1 MEAKKA
7 GLILRLAPAQ
17 FQRAK
22 ITHAPPPPPQKKKKN
37 AKHTDEK
44 FKCNVGLEAST
55 CIILRK
61 SFVDFTFVVESFLDD
76 FITSVFGHVTSSND

>member
-1 MEAKKA
+1 MYHLTEVDFTFVVESF
-7 GLILRLAPAQ
+7 LDDVTQ
-17 FQRAK
+17 FYA
-22 ITHAPPPPPQKKKKN
+22 TH
-37 AKHTDEK
+37 EK

-76 FITSVFGHVTSSND
+76 FITPVFGHVTSSND